1 MLVVGER
8 EERERTVAVRERSG
22 QSLPAMTV
30 ESFIAR
36 LAEEARPGE
45 GGGE

>member
-1 MLVVGER
+1 VGER
-8 EERERTVAVRERSG
+8 EEQAQTVAARERSG
-22 QSLPAMTV
+22 QSLPAMTI

-36 LAEEARPGE
+36 VAEEARPRE